1 MTKNELA
8 DALVGKTGLSK
19 SDAITAIDGLI
30 EAAKDAFVR
39 GSNIYLRGFGTFRLE
54 QRAAKKARN
63 IKKGTIVNV
72 PAHCVVKFKP
82 CNELKELVEYLPPKV
97 NNHK

>member
-1 MTKNELA
+1 MRKLELA
-8 DALVGKTGLSK
+8 DALASKTGLRK
-19 SDAITAIDGLI
+19 SDALVAIDGLI

-82 CNELKELVEYLPPKV
+82 CNELKELVQYLPTRI
-97 NNHK
+97 H

>member
-1 MTKNELA
+1 MRKLELA
-8 DALVGKTGLSK
+8 DALASKTGLRK
-19 SDAITAIDGLI
+19 SDALVAIDGLI
-30 EAAKDAFVR
+30 EAANDAFVR

-82 CNELKELVEYLPPKV
+82 CNELKELVQYLPTRI
-97 NNHK
+97 H

>member
-1 MTKNELA
+1 MTKLELA
-8 DALVGKTGLSK
+8 EALSIKTGLPKSDALV
-19 SDAITAIDGLI
+19 AIDGLI
-30 EAAKDAFVR
+30 EAAKDAFAR

-54 QRAAKKARN
+54 ERAAKKARN
-63 IKKGTIVNV
+63 IRNGTIVSV

-82 CNELKELVEYLPPKV
+82 CDELKRLVEYLPPRI